1 MEEVKK
7 IVNADATVELET
19 SKITSV
25 TVSKNTNVQVYQ
37 IKAADANNKPVS
49 IEIIYNPT
57 TQETT
62 VVDVS
67 EVKTDKKIIT
77 TTITKETTGV
87 SDVTTTNTDIIKQS
101 KEYTQ
106 ITDFLKKNHPE
117 VDVTVVEPKVD
128 QTEKYQRSVIKTV
141 ILQEE
146 TKTIQA
152 TFVINQRT
160 QTVTELSYEEL
171 PVPEEPIFELQIKPV
186 ETVYKPA
193 VIPQVVTKE
202 KIVADTILAISKV
215 DPTLKD
221 LTPTY
226 VEVKEYR
233 FYRVITI
240 VYDTPKSNSRLL
252 TIYNQQTGEANV
264 VDYTKVDKNILG
276 SKAVETINEQGQT
289 TYYTNN
295 VSTTITRSEEY
306 IEVLTVADELV
317 PAIKNKPV
325 IGFETATKSTGVQ
338 YKIVT
343 VENGVINQVT
353 LQFNN
358 ETKEV
363 VLISES

>member
-1 MEEVKK
+1 M
-7 IVNADATVELET
+7 
-19 SKITSV
+19 
-25 TVSKNTNVQVYQ
+25 
-37 IKAADANNKPVS
+37 
-49 IEIIYNPT
+49 
-57 TQETT
+57 
-62 VVDVS
+62 
-67 EVKTDKKIIT
+67 
-77 TTITKETTGV
+77 
-87 SDVTTTNTDIIKQS
+87 
-101 KEYTQ
+101 
-106 ITDFLKKNHPE
+106 
-117 VDVTVVEPKVD
+117 
-128 QTEKYQRSVIKTV
+128 
-141 ILQEE
+141 
-146 TKTIQA
+146 
-152 TFVINQRT
+152 
-160 QTVTELSYEEL
+160 TELSYEEL

-233 FYRVITI
+233 FYKVITI

-252 TIYNQQTGEANV
+252 TLYNQQTGEVSV

-289 TYYTNN
+289 TYYTNT
-295 VSTTITRSEEY
+295 VTTTITQSEEY

-343 VENGVINQVT
+343 VENGVVNQVT

-363 VLISES
+363 VLIS